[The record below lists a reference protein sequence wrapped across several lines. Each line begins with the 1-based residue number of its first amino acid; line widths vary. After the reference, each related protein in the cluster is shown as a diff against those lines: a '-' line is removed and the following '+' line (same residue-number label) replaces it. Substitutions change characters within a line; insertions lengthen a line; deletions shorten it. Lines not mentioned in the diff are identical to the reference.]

1 MKNTLINEIVKPLDD
16 ILDIHLKDVNGDY
29 IDVSYLAYEERKILK
44 SLEAAIKTI
53 RKDLDKLF
61 GDLFEPEDTYDN
73 GD

>member
-1 MKNTLINEIVKPLDD
+1 VKNTLINEIVKPLDD